1 MTNIEW
7 TDTTWQVT
15 HGCKKIAAGCANC
28 YAIRDAHRMAGH
40 PNPKISGP
48 RKGLTKVW
56 RADEVSA
63 TKFRPVIDWTGVV
76 RTAPENLDKP
86 LRWKKPRRIFVNSNS
101 DLYHPDVPFEY
112 IAAVYGVM
120 AACPQHTFQVLTK
133 RPERM
138 LEFMQLDGIAHVV
151 AKERDK
157 VIVAREIAALVEE
170 WRPVA
175 DYPGYEVSNLG
186 AVKGPRGLLS
196 PDATEQGHCRVPL
209 YRDRQPHRVAVH
221 RLVLAAFDRPG
232 AEGEQ
237 GRHRNGDPTCNAIAN
252 LSWGTQG
259 DNWKDSKRHGSHRR
273 YSKLSAQD
281 VSAIRDRAAAGES
294 AYSIAKDY
302 PVSDTQIRNVVSGAQ
317 WATDAGV
324 QWPLPW
330 VWHGV
335 SVAEPRDLPNVEKLR
350 RVPSAVR
357 FISYEP
363 ALAEIDLRD
372 HFWKTCRDC
381 GGKMHVGSD
390 LSACVCA
397 KYSPRPGYERR
408 NEIHWLIAGG
418 ESGPNARPC
427 DVAWIRSIVEQ
438 CKASGVPCFV
448 KQVGSKPVGHAQWE
462 HPDNEGYGVDPALS
476 RLEDRKGGDPSEWPE
491 DIRVRQFPEVTR

>member
-330 VWHGV
+330 VWHGT
-335 SVAEPRDLPNVEKLR
+335 SVAEQKDADKNIPLLLQ
-350 RVPSAVR
+350 VPSAIR
-357 FISYEP
+357 FVSAEP
-363 ALAEIDLRD
+363 LVGGVDLTHLADDGGGNAWINPLRG
-372 HFWKTCRDC
+372 KTGCPGWGD
-381 GGKMHVGSD
+381 GFGNVIQD
-390 LSACVCA
+390 TDA
-397 KYSPRPGYERR
+397 KLDWV
-408 NEIHWLIAGG
+408 IVGG
-418 ESGPNARPC
+418 ESGPGARPMQGSWVLQIKNQC
-427 DVAWIRSIVEQ
+427 QARDVPFFFKQWG
-438 CKASGVPCFV
+438 GVRKKETGRQLEGRTWDGMP
-448 KQVGSKPVGHAQWE
+448 QVLREA
-462 HPDNEGYGVDPALS
+462 
-476 RLEDRKGGDPSEWPE
+476 
-491 DIRVRQFPEVTR
+491 